1 MTCDSKGMRQIFPP
15 LIYKNIYAQ
24 ITAIIQ
30 CNPFLIKDTYREVL
44 KTVYKTVK
52 LLLFP
57 AGIPSPPSERG
68 HLCWNWPGALRG
80 RDPGLLGQANAGS
93 LGEAFCASQNKQT

>member
-1 MTCDSKGMRQIFPP
+1 MTCDSKGMKQIFPP

-52 LLLFP
+52 LVISSWDSFP
-57 AGIPSPPSERG
+57 SLRERSFMLELAWSFERQRRWASG
-68 HLCWNWPGALRG
+68 PG
-80 RDPGLLGQANAGS
+80 
-93 LGEAFCASQNKQT
+93 